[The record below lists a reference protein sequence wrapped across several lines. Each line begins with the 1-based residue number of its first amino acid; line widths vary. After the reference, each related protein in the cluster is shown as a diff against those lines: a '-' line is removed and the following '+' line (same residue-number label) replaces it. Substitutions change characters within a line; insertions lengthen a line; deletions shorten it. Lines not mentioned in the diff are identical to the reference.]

1 MSLETATRRTGLVGS
16 WEWAVAVVMRV
27 VTAAMLERRVEVRAG
42 VAAMLGGAFV
52 DGVVMAI
59 PMEEAWLGR
68 DWM

>member
-1 MSLETATRRTGLVGS
+1 
-16 WEWAVAVVMRV
+16 VVMRV